1 VTVSAPAATCDPR
14 YGPNAYVQVTV
25 TDEGGAETINT
36 TAPMTDAGEFAY
48 TFTVPAG
55 MAVGTAEV
63 TAMPHN
69 IDWCDD
75 TGMNNRA
82 KGTLQ
87 LELASCVRPVE
98 TLTVTR

>member
-1 VTVSAPAATCDPR
+1 MTVSAPAATCDPR
-14 YGPNAYVQVTV
+14 YGPDAHVQVIV
-25 TDEGGAETINT
+25 TAEGGAEVINT
-36 TAPMTDAGEFAY
+36 TAPMTDAGEFTY
-48 TFTVPAG
+48 TFAVPAG

-98 TLTVTR
+98 TLTITR